1 MTSTNPAERRTR
13 PFADFLAE
21 HNKGSGARQA
31 GEALQA
37 LVAAVQDTGKKGFVT
52 VKVDV
57 APMKN
62 ADGMLITTV
71 TVATK
76 LPTVE
81 PKPAVFYA
89 DDDSNLVRSDPRQL
103 TFDSLKEVP
112 ADPRPEL
119 REASRPAAGGEL

>member
-21 HNKGSGARQA
+21 HNKGSEARQA

-37 LVAAVQDTGKKGFVT
+37 LVAAVQDTGKKGSVA

-62 ADGMLITTV
+62 AETMLITTV
-71 TVATK
+71 TVASK
-76 LPTVE
+76 LPSIE
-81 PKPAVFYA
+81 PKSAVFYA

-112 ADPRPEL
+112 AAPVTEL
-119 REASRPAAGGEL
+119 REAGRGAAGGDQ

>member
-1 MTSTNPAERRTR
+1 MTLPDPERRTR

-31 GEALQA
+31 GEALQTV
-37 LVAAVQDTGKKGFVT
+37 VAAVLETGKKGNVT
-52 VKVDV
+52 VRVDV

-62 ADGMLITTV
+62 ADGLLVTTV

-76 LPTVE
+76 LPVVE

-89 DDDSNLVRSDPRQL
+89 DDEHNLVRDDPRQL
-103 TFDSLKEVP
+103 TFDSLREVP
-112 ADPRPEL
+112 ADPKTEL
-119 REASRPAAGGEL
+119 REVGRGAAGGAE